1 MGWLGEELQK
11 KAFAEYT
18 EMLTMMTVYSFIEAS
33 TLKRGGFSKDVV
45 KIINN

>member
-1 MGWLGEELQK
+1 MGWLGEELQE

-33 TLKRGGFSKDVV
+33 TLKRGK
-45 KIINN
+45 